1 MQECISRLDDQ
12 GRIWLPTRHK
22 SRDRQTDEQT
32 NNQKSTDNNFKDK
45 QWISNDIDSWNV
57 KEQTNKC

>member
-12 GRIWLPTRHK
+12 GRIWLPRHK